1 MRQPKNI
8 HERQVD
14 DIRAVITCPLSMGR
28 LQVARMTRE
37 AFIIAC
43 KAEQRGDKLWR
54 SARTISG
61 AVCMYC
67 ERGDRV
73 VAGEKFTPPAGI
85 TFYKLATLIKRRDN
99 D

>member
-61 AVCMYC
+61 AVCQC
-67 ERGDRV
+67 CKRGEKV
-73 VAGEKFTPPAGI
+73 AAGEEFSAPAGI
-85 TFYKLATLIKRRDN
+85 TFYKLATLIRRRDN